1 MDRMDANEAG
11 VVGDMVAD
19 AAAMMVVVV
28 PDASVFEIRR

>member
-19 AAAMMVVVV
+19 AAAMMVVV